1 MNDPGPAKMATGTP
15 RLAAARRRMRI
26 AEAGMVVLGVALFG
40 AGIGL
45 VKAHAAGHVRHPRPL
60 AAPPKFVQVVR
71 QDALQGGIIAP
82 AQAPPSAATSPS

>member
-1 MNDPGPAKMATGTP
+1 MNAPGPTKIASSTP
-15 RLAAARRRMRI
+15 RLTAARRRMRI

-60 AAPPKFVQVVR
+60 AAPPEFVRVVR
-71 QDALQGGIIAP
+71 LDALQGGIIAP
-82 AQAPPSAATSPS
+82 AQAPPSVATSPS

>member
-1 MNDPGPAKMATGTP
+1 MKDPGPTKMASGTP

-26 AEAGMVVLGVALFG
+26 VEAGMVVFGVALFG

>member
-1 MNDPGPAKMATGTP
+1 MTEQRPKETANRTS
-15 RLAAARRRMRI
+15 RLAAARRRMRV
-26 AEAGMVVLGVALFG
+26 AEAGMVVFGVALFG

-60 AAPPKFVQVVR
+60 AAPPTFVRVVR